1 MSRRKRD
8 TKYWIV
14 LICVIAVFAL
24 LIGSLGGFG
33 NVVTNLKDTLGN
45 GTEDTSDTSTDN
57 GTGSTDT
64 SGGNVTEPSD
74 TSKPSTDTALYYLG
88 AGGGVK
94 VITEPITSTEGY
106 VLFAF
111 DNVHDANTRW
121 FTTWSIDERFTS
133 NTCCT
138 FIPFDYGGVTLYDVD
153 ECLDYT
159 SGASANEFETVVS
172 CTISDIPYKHTIHQF
187 SGVEYGDTYALR
199 MFKYTLS
206 NGKTTV
212 DVIAEIVQYIEY
224 LNFSNF
230 GFTQINNS
238 GYIDYSGSP
247 VTPETPET
255 ESLFS
260 FTLLGYIPTD
270 GLTVRYQTIENGE
283 IVERTATVNT
293 TTDIHVVGNSNIYIT
308 FPVEGIL
315 SERVSGVEE
324 ITYTS
329 TEAVYRVSDKI
340 AYVYF
345 KYVSSEPSEP
355 ETPEP
360 ETPEPETPEPE
371 TPEPETPEPEIP
383 PETPDPDTPPDDSGE
398 TYTIYSVGFEGDFPP
413 EGITVRY
420 QTFENGNKFENSINI
435 RSSTHIDV
443 VAFTDI
449 YITIPVDDLCTVSA
463 KDGVSVVSYSATS
476 SVFNVISNNA
486 KLTVSTISTLTINN
500 LLKSQEGYISNYSIG
515 YYTIKNGEIVHV
527 VEENISLDQA
537 VFMVVQ
543 NKEVSISYLDLANE
557 NNSEELVAA
566 VNGVGCDIIPIETYA
581 HVFAKEAVSSFDI
594 YYWQS

>member
-1 MSRRKRD
+1 MSRRKKD

-24 LIGSLGGFG
+24 LIGSLGGVGSF
-33 NVVTNLKDTLGN
+33 VSNLKDTLGN
-45 GTEDTSDTSTDN
+45 GTEDTSDTSTNN
-57 GTGSTDT
+57 GTGTTDT

-74 TSKPSTDTALYYLG
+74 TSKPSTDSALYYLG
-88 AGGGVK
+88 AGGAVK
-94 VITEPITSTEGY
+94 VITEAITSTEGY

-111 DNVHDANTRW
+111 DNVHDANTKW
-121 FTTWSIDERFTS
+121 YTTWSIDERFTS

-159 SGASANEFETVVS
+159 SGSSANEFDTVCS
-172 CTISDIPYKHTIHQF
+172 GGDDSFYKHQAQF
-187 SGVEYGDTYALR
+187 TGVMPGDTYALR

-255 ESLFS
+255 ESLYTVS
-260 FTLLGYIPTD
+260 FLGYIPTD

-283 IVERTATVNT
+283 IVERTVTVNT
-293 TTDIHVVGNSNIYIT
+293 ITDIYVVGKTNIYIT

-315 SERVSGVEE
+315 SERVSGAEE
-324 ITYTS
+324 ISYTS

-355 ETPEP
+355 ETP
-360 ETPEPETPEPE
+360 
-371 TPEPETPEPEIP
+371 
-383 PETPDPDTPPDDSGE
+383 PDDGGGSSSGGE
-398 TYTIYSVGFEGDFPP
+398 EDVSSLDLLEFTIYDNMVETDMTVTYT
-413 EGITVRY
+413 TVRDGKKVEVTDNVGSEITILVVESTTVCVDSSCY
-420 QTFENGNKFENSINI
+420 SSYDNFCPRLYDGCEIVRNSEYYYFSVAENDAYVSFDVASFVDLTITNNIGGKFDVTYAVVEDGLFVIRQEEFTSSTVTLDVVLGTPVVIDYTSIVEDDPSNSIGL
-435 RSSTHIDV
+435 
-443 VAFTDI
+443 TD
-449 YITIPVDDLCTVSA
+449 LN
-463 KDGVSVVSYSATS
+463 GVT
-476 SVFNVISNNA
+476 
-486 KLTVSTISTLTINN
+486 
-500 LLKSQEGYISNYSIG
+500 
-515 YYTIKNGEIVHV
+515 
-527 VEENISLDQA
+527 
-537 VFMVVQ
+537 
-543 NKEVSISYLDLANE
+543 VSISYPSSSRLDDVYNAHSSVCIDYIE
-557 NNSEELVAA
+557 N
-566 VNGVGCDIIPIETYA
+566 DT
-581 HVFAKEAVSSFDI
+581 
-594 YYWQS
+594 